1 MGVHL
6 SAFNISSQV
15 SIIVATSILEEGLD
29 VKSCN
34 LVVRFD
40 PSVTVCSFIQSRGRA
55 RMQGSEYL
63 LLVRRWHLLRSFSEW
78 VILCVTMLW
87 LISNRDLI
95 TCACEKVLAV
105 TSIFGLCIY
114 IEIYERMNRLLGFR
128 IVCWCSHGF
137 KLIRL
142 PSLFCGKAAE
152 TVDL

>member
-1 MGVHL
+1 MGVDL

-63 LLVRRWHLLRSFSEW
+63 LLVRR
-78 VILCVTMLW
+78 
-87 LISNRDLI
+87 
-95 TCACEKVLAV
+95 
-105 TSIFGLCIY
+105 
-114 IEIYERMNRLLGFR
+114 
-128 IVCWCSHGF
+128 
-137 KLIRL
+137 
-142 PSLFCGKAAE
+142 
-152 TVDL
+152 